1 MQEVNPNNAI
11 ETGAQKVFSKNQPGA
26 KNQGNTIQAP
36 TIELPKGGGAIK
48 SIDEK
53 FFVNAVNG
61 TAGCNIP
68 LPFSQ
73 ARGFAP
79 SLELNYNSG
88 FGNGIFGLGWS
99 LNLSS
104 IRRKTEKELP
114 QYFDAI
120 DSDTYIISGAED
132 LVPEYK
138 TDVNGNFLTGATGN
152 FLINEFDINFQGV
165 DYSVR
170 QYRPRIEAAFSRIER
185 WTDKNSAII
194 HWRIISSNNITSI
207 YGKETDSRIADP
219 LDEKKVFEWFIEF
232 IYDDK
237 GNCAKYE
244 YKKEDASGIDASQS
258 YNRNRLNGFSA
269 FSNTY
274 LKKIRYGNLLPFKKH
289 DDPIPDQFFFET
301 ILDYGENDPLN
312 PPFTEITSW
321 PFRSDAFSAYRSGF
335 EIRTCRLC
343 KRVMLYHYFDELPG
357 GSALIRSLDFTYSDN
372 EQQGFNF
379 LVEVSVTGYTKHDDE
394 SYTQK
399 SFPPFSF
406 SYQKLE
412 WDSNVKTISIND
424 IINAPSG
431 IDNNYQFIDLYSE
444 GLSGILTEQGN
455 NWFYKNNLGEGHFT
469 PATMLAAKPSFHG
482 LSNKLQLVDLDANGI
497 KQLANWQTEPK
508 GFFELNDDEEWQS
521 FKFFDYMPTI
531 DFSDPNTRLI
541 DLNGDGLADILI
553 TDENVFT
560 WYASKGKSGFDA
572 HKTVSKTF
580 DEEKGP
586 AIVFADAT
594 QSVFLADMSG
604 DGLIDIVR
612 IRNGETCYWPN
623 LGYGK
628 FGAKV
633 SMDDAPVFD
642 YDEQF
647 NPSFIKLA
655 DIDGSGTSDIV
666 YCGQNKIR
674 IWLNQQGNYFSQGPV
689 LINYFP
695 AIDSKSNITVI
706 DLLATGLSC
715 IVWSS
720 PLPNQQ
726 HAPLRYIDLANSKK
740 PHLLINYK
748 NNLGKETALEYT
760 PSTKFYI
767 DDKMNGSPWVTKLH
781 FPVHCVSKVIVYD
794 RIMKTRFANEYS
806 YHHGYYDHF
815 EREFRGFGRVD
826 QKDSE
831 DISHFIVQ
839 GNSNAVVEEDLQQPP
854 VLTKT
859 WFHTGAFLREEKIL
873 DQFAHEYFQNN
884 IVPENLL
891 PEPVLPAGL
900 NTDEY
905 RQALRA
911 CKGMMLRKEVYA
923 LDSSPLQDKPYAV
936 EQHNCLIKILQPLGK
951 NKYAVFLTH
960 ESEAITYNYERNP
973 ADPRIAHNFIFDID
987 KYGNI
992 LQQSSVVYGRKNFPD
1007 NKPEQEAIHILLTE
1021 NQFSND
1027 IVEMLDYRSPLL
1039 HASKSYEVTGLTAPA
1054 GYYTI
1059 DALKADC
1066 NAAVFIDHDVQPT
1079 SGKQKRLLE
1088 FSRKQY
1094 RADDGIAILNFG
1106 AIESKGLTHQ
1116 SYRAAF
1122 NQNMLGNI
1130 FNSKISPAALQAT
1143 LIDPAQGAYI
1153 FSDNYYW
1160 IQSGIQDYDINHFFL
1175 STQFTDPFGNITR
1188 VEYDNYFLFVKKVT
1202 DALNNETQTIKF
1214 NYRVLSPY
1222 QMQDMND
1229 NLSAVRFDEL
1239 GMPVKSFVIGKKGID
1254 AGDEFDDTKTEMKAA
1269 VDFPVT
1275 EMQYNLFEWYNQ
1287 TAVIGFDIN
1296 NYKPE
1301 PNFVKTISRETHYY
1315 ADPQHQTKFRE
1326 AYSYSDGAGH
1336 IVLLKAQAEPG
1347 EALQVNPDGTVTTI
1361 ADTSPNIRWVGNG
1374 RTILNNK
1381 GNPVKQYEPYF
1392 SVLPSFDDEKDMVAL
1407 GVTPVMQYDPLSRTI
1422 RTDFPDKT
1430 FIKVEFNPWQ
1440 QISYDNNDT
1449 VKESEWYANLG
1460 SPDPSGPEPTDAAT
1474 RSAWLAAK
1482 HANTPSVAN
1491 LDSLGRIFLSVA
1503 DNGTEKMETKIKFD
1517 IKGNEL
1523 EITDAMNRLV
1533 MHYEY
1538 TMTAAKWKQTS
1549 MDAGNRWMIADVAGK
1564 PLLTWDDRDHAFRFV
1579 YDALARMT
1587 KSFLK
1592 NATAT
1597 EIIYAQVEY
1606 GENIPTAKADNIR
1619 GKAYKS
1625 YDQSNIAVN
1634 GKFDFKGNVLQASKQ
1649 FITNYKTDIDWTNAV
1664 NLETEIFQN
1673 LSEYDALNRPIK
1685 MVTPNSATMLAS
1697 EIFPTYNEA
1706 GILDKVDIKIRQ
1718 AANTTSFVTNI
1729 NYNAKG
1735 QREQISYG
1743 NNTTTKY
1750 FYQKETFRLIRLL
1763 TTRNAGADILQDLNY
1778 TYDPVGNITQ
1788 IKDNSQP
1795 DIFFDG
1801 EQVSALNQYE
1811 YDPLYRLISATG
1823 RQQAGQTDIE
1833 PKSALAAND
1842 SFRNQPF
1849 INSNSIS
1856 PNDAQAF
1863 RNYAEKYVYDKT
1875 GNMQQQQHISKNSS
1889 WTRTFA
1895 YDNNNNLNNHLTAT
1909 TIGPD
1914 TYNYT
1919 YDAHGNM
1926 HGLETVL
1933 NEIWDFADHFKQAD
1947 LGGGG
1952 QAYYVYDSAGQRTRK
1967 IIERQDGTSKERIY
1981 LGAIE
1986 IYREKNSAGTITLE
2000 RETLHVLDDQRRI
2013 AMIDSPTI
2021 KPSGSNETQLIRY
2034 NYENQLGSA
2043 SLELDDLA
2051 KIISYEEYFPYGTT
2065 SYSTIDSTREVSA
2078 KRYRYTG
2085 KERDEETG
2093 LNYHGARYYALW
2105 LCRWTAA
2112 DPVGIGDGLNIFV
2125 YVSNNP
2131 INKIDFT
2138 GKWEFPT
2145 WDDAKKAA
2153 TTVAKIEKGVTD
2165 AGIGF
2170 VEDEVV
2176 PMVVESNPVFS
2187 TVNKIKNMATEEGRK
2202 TEVENSKAFL
2212 ESISSLSPIT
2222 AVLKMRESIKQGDSI
2237 PVGIAEGVNSML
2249 KPLPFYK
2256 AGTGL
2261 LEVETAVRSG
2271 DPERIAN
2278 TSTTTGLQFIKDWAQ
2293 TVMMFE
2299 GSVEQPGPKNIIKPP
2314 EPPAP
2319 TGGVPKPIKL
2329 VDTDL
2334 IIKAAEKGDTKA
2346 LQDIRSGTP
2355 RILPQH
2361 LGELLD
2367 VTTEAQRVSLQDFLK
2382 AEGIEVFQSTKKWLI
2397 VDNPEAMKVFDV
2409 AQEAKHSVADSV
2421 FAAVSKAT
2429 GIEAITAEKRLS
2441 NLFNLSYPKLG
2452 VPIRRGG
2459 TFKGRTD

>member
-1 MQEVNPNNAI
+1 MQEINANNAI
-11 ETGAQKVFSKNQPGA
+11 ETGLQKLSPKNELGTKKQD
-26 KNQGNTIQAP
+26 NNIQAP
-36 TIELPKGGGAIK
+36 VIELPKGGGAIK

-53 FFVNAVNG
+53 FSVNAVNG
-61 TAGCNIP
+61 TAGCSIP

-88 FGNGIFGLGWS
+88 SGNGIFGLGWS

-138 TDVNGNFLTGATGN
+138 TADNGNFLTDANGN
-152 FLINEFDINFQGV
+152 FIVNEFDIIFQGI
-165 DYSVR
+165 DYLVR
-170 QYRPRIEAAFSRIER
+170 RYRPRIEGAFARIER
-185 WTDKNSAII
+185 WTDLSTGII
-194 HWRIISSNNITSI
+194 HWRIISTNNITSV
-207 YGKETDSRIADP
+207 YGKEPGSRIADP
-219 LDEKKVFEWFIEF
+219 LDEKKIFEWFIEF

-237 GNCAKYE
+237 GNCTKYE
-244 YKKEDASGIDASQS
+244 YKKEDASGIDVTQA
-258 YNRNRLNGFSA
+258 YNRNRLNEFSP
-269 FSNTY
+269 FVNTY
-274 LKKIRYGNLLPFKKH
+274 LKKILHGNVAPFKKH
-289 DDPIPDQFFFET
+289 DDPIPTQFLFET
-301 ILDYGENDPLN
+301 VIDYGENDPINL
-312 PPFTEITSW
+312 PFNEITNW
-321 PFRSDAFSAYRSGF
+321 AFRSDAFSVYRSGF

-357 GSALIRSLDFTYSDN
+357 GSALIRSLDFIYSDN
-372 EQQGFNF
+372 GQEGFNF
-379 LVEVSVTGYTKHDDE
+379 LVEASATGYTKHDDG

-399 SFPPFSF
+399 SFPPFSL

-412 WDSNVKTISIND
+412 WDTEVKTISTND

-431 IDNNYQFIDLYSE
+431 IDNSYQFIDLYSE

-455 NWFYKNNLGEGHFT
+455 NWFYKNNLGEGHFS
-469 PATMLAAKPSFHG
+469 PANPLTSKPSFHG
-482 LSNKLQLVDLDANGI
+482 LSNQLQLVDLEANGI
-497 KQLANWQTEPK
+497 KQLAKWQTEPK
-508 GFFELNDDEEWQS
+508 GFFELDEEEGWQS
-521 FKFFDYMPTI
+521 FKPFAFMPTI
-531 DFSDPNTRLI
+531 NFSDPNTRLI
-541 DLNGDGLADILI
+541 DLNGDGLADVLI
-553 TDENVFT
+553 TEENVFT
-560 WYASKGKSGFDA
+560 WYASKGKAGYGS

-586 AIVFADAT
+586 AIVFADST
-594 QSVFLADMSG
+594 QSIFLADMSG

-628 FGAKV
+628 FGAKI
-633 SMDDAPVFD
+633 SMDNAAVFD
-642 YDEQF
+642 YSEQF

-655 DIDGSGTSDIV
+655 DIDGSGTSDII

-674 IWLNQQGNYFSQGPV
+674 IWLNQQGNHFSQGPV

-695 AIDSKSNITVI
+695 AIDSQSNITVI

-720 PLPNQQ
+720 PLPQQQ

-748 NNLGKETALEYT
+748 NNLGKETELEYI

-767 DDKMNGSPWVTKLH
+767 DDKMNGSPWVTKLY

-794 RIMKTRFANEYS
+794 RIMKTRFASEYS
-806 YHHGYYDHF
+806 YHHGYYDHI

-831 DISHFIVQ
+831 DIAHFILQ
-839 GNSNAVVEEDLQQPP
+839 GSSNAVVEEDLQQPP

-859 WFHTGAFLREEKIL
+859 WFHTGAFINGEKIL
-873 DQFAHEYFQNN
+873 NQFAHEYFQNN

-891 PEPVLPAGL
+891 PEPVLPAFL
-900 NTDEY
+900 NTEEY

-923 LDSSPLQDKPYAV
+923 LDSSTLEDKPYAV
-936 EQHNCLIKILQPLGK
+936 EQHNCLIKILQPQGK
-951 NKYAVFLTH
+951 NKYAVFITH
-960 ESEAITYNYERNP
+960 ESQAITYNYERNP
-973 ADPRIAHNFIFDID
+973 ADPRIAHSFIFDID

-992 LQQSSVVYGRKNFPD
+992 LQQASVVYGRKNFPD
-1007 NKPEQEAIHILLTE
+1007 NKPEQEEIHIILNE

-1027 IVEMLDYRSPLL
+1027 IIETLDYRAPLL
-1039 HASKSYEVTGLTAPA
+1039 HFSKSYELTGIPAPTVF
-1054 GYYTI
+1054 YRI
-1059 DALKADC
+1059 DELKTNC
-1066 NAAVFIDHDVQPT
+1066 NAAVFIDHEVQPT
-1079 SGKQKRLLE
+1079 SGIQKRLLG
-1088 FSRKQY
+1088 FARTQY
-1094 RADDGIAILNFG
+1094 RANDGITALSFG
-1106 AIESKGLTHQ
+1106 TIESKGLTHQ
-1116 SYRAAF
+1116 SYKASF
-1122 NQNMLGNI
+1122 NQNMIADI
-1130 FNSKISPAALQAT
+1130 FTPKISPATLQTA

-1153 FSDNYYW
+1153 FADNYYW
-1160 IQSGIQDYDINHFFL
+1160 MQSGIRNYDVDHFFL
-1175 STQFTDPFGNITR
+1175 STQFTDPFGNSTH
-1188 VEYDNYFLFVKKVT
+1188 VDYDNNYFLFVKKVT
-1202 DALNNETQTIKF
+1202 DALDNETQVVKF
-1214 NYRVLSPY
+1214 NYRVLSAY

-1239 GMPVKSFVIGKKGID
+1239 GMPVKSFIIGKKGID

-1269 VDFPVT
+1269 IDFPVT

-1287 TAVIGFDIN
+1287 TISPGFDIS
-1296 NYKPE
+1296 NYKPQ
-1301 PNFVKTISRETHYY
+1301 PNFVKTISRETHYH

-1326 AYSYSDGAGH
+1326 SYSYSDGSGH
-1336 IVLLKAQAEPG
+1336 TALLKAQAEPG
-1347 EALQVNPDGTVTTI
+1347 EALQVNADGTVTTI
-1361 ADTSPNIRWVGNG
+1361 PDTSPNIRWAGNG

-1407 GVTPVMQYDPLSRTI
+1407 GVTPVMQYDPPGRMI
-1422 RTDFPDKT
+1422 RTDFPNKT

-1440 QISYDNNDT
+1440 QISFDNNDT

-1460 SPDPSGPEPTDAAT
+1460 SPDPSGPEPADADT

-1482 HANTPSVAN
+1482 HANTPSIAN
-1491 LDSLGRIFLSVA
+1491 LDSLGRIFLTVA
-1503 DNGTEKMETKIKFD
+1503 DNGTEKMETKIKYD
-1517 IKGNEL
+1517 INGNQL

-1533 MHYEY
+1533 MQYKY
-1538 TMTAAKWKQTS
+1538 TMTTAKWKQSS

-1564 PLLTWDDRDHAFRFV
+1564 PLLSWDDRDHAFRFI
-1579 YDALARMT
+1579 YDALGRMT

-1592 NATAT
+1592 NANAN
-1597 EIIYAQVEY
+1597 EIIHTQVEY
-1606 GENIPTAKADNIR
+1606 GESISTAKTDNLR

-1625 YDQSNIAVN
+1625 YDQSDIAVGN
-1634 GKFDFKGNVLQASKQ
+1634 QFDFKGNALQATKQ
-1649 FITNYKTDIDWTNAV
+1649 FLTNYKTDIDWTNPAD
-1664 NLETEIFQN
+1664 LETEIFQN
-1673 LSEYDALNRPIK
+1673 LSEYDALNRPIRL
-1685 MVTPNSATMLAS
+1685 VTPNSTNMLAS

-1706 GILDKVDIKIRQ
+1706 GVLDKVDIKIRQ
-1718 AANTTSFVTNI
+1718 APTNSSFVTNI

-1735 QREQISYG
+1735 QREQIIYG

-1763 TTRNAGADILQDLNY
+1763 TTRNAGAEILQDLNY

-1811 YDPLYRLISATG
+1811 YDALYRLISATG
-1823 RQQAGQTDIE
+1823 RKQAGQTDIE
-1833 PKSALAAND
+1833 PKSGLSGNN

-1863 RNYAEKYVYDKT
+1863 RNYTEKYVYDKT
-1875 GNMQQQQHISKNSS
+1875 GNMLQQQHISKNSS
-1889 WTRTFA
+1889 WTRTFI
-1895 YDNNNNLNNHLTAT
+1895 YDNGNNLNNRLTST
-1909 TIGPD
+1909 SIGPD
-1914 TYNYT
+1914 TYTYN

-1926 HGLETVL
+1926 HGLETL
-1933 NEIWDFADHFKQAD
+1933 MNEIWDFADHFKQAD

-1967 IIERQDGTSKERIY
+1967 IIERQDGSIKERIY
-1981 LGAIE
+1981 LGTIE

-2000 RETLHVLDDQRRI
+2000 RETLHVTDDKRRI
-2013 AMIDSPTI
+2013 AMVDSPTI
-2021 KPSGSNETQLIRY
+2021 KPSGSNEAQLIRY
-2034 NYENQLGSA
+2034 NYENHLSSA
-2043 SLELDDLA
+2043 SLELDDVA

-2105 LCRWTAA
+2105 LCRWTSA
-2112 DPVGIGDGLNIFV
+2112 DPVGVGDGLNIFV

-2153 TTVAKIEKGVTD
+2153 TTVGKIEKGITD
-2165 AGIGF
+2165 AEIGF

-2176 PMVVESNPVFS
+2176 PMVVQADPVLS

-2202 TEVENSKAFL
+2202 TEAENSKAFL
-2212 ESISSLSPIT
+2212 ETISSLSPVG
-2222 AVLKMRESIKQGDSI
+2222 AVIKMEESIKQGDSI
-2237 PVGIAEGVNSML
+2237 PVGIAEGVNSIL

-2256 AGTGL
+2256 AGSGL
-2261 LEVETAVRSG
+2261 LEVELAVKSG

-2278 TSTTTGLQFIKDWAQ
+2278 TTTTTGLQFIKDWAQ
-2293 TVMMFE
+2293 TVMMLE
-2299 GSVEQPGPKNIIKPP
+2299 GAVEQPGPKNIINP
-2314 EPPAP
+2314 
-2319 TGGVPKPIKL
+2319 PKPTIPGGPPKPLKL

-2334 IIKAAEKGDTKA
+2334 IIKAAEKGDAKA

-2367 VTTEAQRVSLQDFLK
+2367 VTSEAQRVSLQDFLK
-2382 AEGIEVFQSTKKWLI
+2382 AEGIEVFQSSKKWLL

-2409 AQEAKHSVADSV
+2409 AQEMKHSVADSV